1 MATRIRLARH
11 GAKKRP
17 FYRIIV
23 TESRAPRDG
32 RRLDQVGI
40 YDPSHKPSR
49 VEFQCDKLSRWL
61 RLGAQPSATVAQLIK
76 RSGLSPMGIAPT
88 GIAPVGIA
96 PAGIAPTGIA
106 PTGIAPTESAEAEAG
121 QSQPTPTPEPGET
134 QT

>member
-11 GAKKRP
+11 GAKKQP

-40 YDPSHKPSR
+40 YDPSRNPSR
-49 VEFQCDKLSRWL
+49 VEFQRDKLSHWL

-76 RSGLSPMGIAPT
+76 RSGLAPT
-88 GIAPVGIA
+88 GIAPMG
-96 PAGIAPTGIA
+96 
-106 PTGIAPTESAEAEAG
+106 SAEAEAG
-121 QSQPTPTPEPGET
+121 QGQPTPTPEPGET